1 MSLVFSLVF
10 SFSPPESSLAPRSL
24 PSIPTHALEQCP
36 LQTSLSPT
44 RKPTKIPNIPHC
56 LPQACLSTGWYGKHE
71 GRPRCHMSVSPWG
84 STGLSPVT
92 ESCVSRYMGLD
103 AWWWR
108 RYGRLH
114 TAGAGERRR
123 SCVGLEPRALHTR
136 TDTRLHAGQR
146 PREILGRKRGLGG
159 NERAEERST
168 LILGTAQH
176 ARSSH
181 NHITSYQSRCAALV
195 VTFTH
200 GVYGHTC
207 SSHNQIGFCINPDVQ
222 H

>member
-1 MSLVFSLVF
+1 MSFFFFSIQFSPHLSPRYLSSVFSV
-10 SFSPPESSLAPRSL
+10 SPPESSLAPRSL
-24 PSIPTHALEQCP
+24 PSIPTHALQQCP

-136 TDTRLHAGQR
+136 TDTRLHRTGQR
-146 PREILGRKRGLGG
+146 GDPEKSWGG
-159 NERAEERST
+159 NAAWWERE
-168 LILGTAQH
+168 
-176 ARSSH
+176 
-181 NHITSYQSRCAALV
+181 SR
-195 VTFTH
+195 
-200 GVYGHTC
+200 GKKHTDTGNRLTC
-207 SSHNQIGFCINPDVQ
+207 PLLS
-222 H
+222 